1 VAAAV
6 ALVDVV
12 AVAVVSNAMKDHP
25 PRLSKPVTCRVI
37 AKANWCAVGRWP
49 TRCPI
54 SMRVCTCKTSKKSEK
69 WMKFWAKLMRFT
81 SPSNWN
87 LACKVKVFNPRIK
100 FLLEQTNYCLLRG
113 SQTPELLAVVVEV
126 DAVVE
131 EVAAV
136 VDGEALED
144 EEDPAAAEDLA
155 DEEEDVDLLGAGEVV
170 VALVALVAAVEEE
183 AADEA
188 GVDFRLTLKI
198 FSIQQKRKCYKM
210 ITAPPAA

>member
-1 VAAAV
+1 
-6 ALVDVV
+6 
-12 AVAVVSNAMKDHP
+12 MKDHP

-155 DEEEDVDLLGAGEVV
+155 DEEEDGTFLPGCCVLSQAYGFLSCSLCVSGFEQWISWGQGRSWWLWWLWWPRWRKRRRTRPGSILG
-170 VALVALVAAVEEE
+170 
-183 AADEA
+183 
-188 GVDFRLTLKI
+188 
-198 FSIQQKRKCYKM
+198 
-210 ITAPPAA
+210 